1 MPTDWYNSWVS
12 RDVHGRDPASRLAM
26 SCTMAKDFLG
36 IAVSVVLALATIA
49 TLMQHF
55 SSKLATEVSKS
66 ALVPTDL

>member
-1 MPTDWYNSWVS
+1 MLPGD
-12 RDVHGRDPASRLAM
+12 GRRLKCSIPFAEGPRNCM
-26 SCTMAKDFLG
+26 GQKLAKVFL
-36 IAVSVVLALATIA
+36 LATIA

>member
-36 IAVSVVLALATIA
+36 IAVSVVLALA
-49 TLMQHF
+49 
-55 SSKLATEVSKS
+55 SSLLGILLKGHCNS
-66 ALVPTDL
+66 